1 MYSWVFRFALIV
13 VTSFPGLLFAVAPS
27 SDWKTL
33 HSDHFLI
40 HHLPEYTDQAKRS
53 ALIAERIY
61 KQLKPRFL
69 WQPENKIKMVI
80 ADEHDQANGS
90 ATPYPFN
97 LIYLRLSPPDSAVSL
112 DDYDDWLTVLIEH
125 ELTHIFHI
133 DKARGKI
140 RRLRKT
146 FGRFLLFFPNILQPT
161 WMIEGL
167 ATYVETHQGIG
178 RGQSSSFEMLMREEV
193 RRGLQTVN
201 RVNLPPDGQPLNRH
215 YLYGVYFYQ
224 FLHEKYGERVISALI
239 ENYSDNILPFAINSN
254 SKQVLG
260 KDISALWDEYVVFL
274 KNRFDKQLQVLKQS
288 DAEPG
293 QRVYDFP
300 MLATELDVMTDG
312 SLIYIEDNLE
322 SKAQLI
328 KSKDSIKTVLT
339 ELNSGSGFSS
349 GADNQIYITQV
360 DVCDEYY
367 LYYDLYRLD
376 VETKEL
382 TRLTE
387 CQRYK
392 KIAVDKNTN
401 NIAAVATIASI
412 PRIDILDKTGQ
423 KIKTL
428 WTGQYGDVINQLDW
442 SEKRNKL
449 LVTKKELNKAWSIF
463 ELDLGNAVWSTLV
476 AKDSLSMHAKYTLS
490 EDGFIYTNDESGV
503 FNIYRYSFDNDQSE
517 AVTNVQSG
525 AFSPAQKSTNEFYY
539 LNYSADGYQIY
550 QQSLKSK
557 KVAQINQPEKFEIR
571 YQESML
577 DSLPDYKITEYTPW
591 PDLKP
596 HYWLPIFIIQDQGS
610 EIGFATSSNDSLN
623 NHFYELNLSVGM
635 DQEELLGS
643 FYYQYANWLGFV
655 LSKENMIFSDTL
667 TADTNL
673 IRANNQM
680 QLIFSKPFTSLNHQ
694 WRIGLGYIGYNDK
707 DIYRATGIS
716 GFTDAYDDLLGLSVF
731 YNSSRR
737 YLKGNSTETGRNV
750 LLVSESSD
758 VFKSDFEGIS
768 TTLEWREF
776 IKLGS
781 HNTLALRYVRGSADI
796 TMRPFKLG
804 GLKTEWDDVTI
815 FNPAYSRDIFNK
827 RYFALRGYNDN
838 TQTGNNIEMMSVEW
852 RFPIMHVEKGIMIP
866 PVGIMK
872 HSGRLFTEA
881 GSSWNDT
888 ENKNVISSAGFE
900 WVMDTN
906 LVYYINIQFRFGYA
920 KGLDETGDEFYYFK
934 AGTAF

>member
-1 MYSWVFRFALIV
+1 MFRFILLLITLFPAL
-13 VTSFPGLLFAVAPS
+13 LLAVAPS
-27 SDWKTL
+27 PDWKTL
-33 HSDHFLI
+33 HSDHFQI

-53 ALIAERIY
+53 VLIAEKIY
-61 KQLKPRFL
+61 QQMKHKFL
-69 WQPENKIKMVI
+69 WSPDDKIKMVI
-80 ADEHDQANGS
+80 TDEYDQANGS

-97 LIYLRLSPPDSAVSL
+97 LVYLRLSPPDSAVSL

-146 FGRFLLFFPNILQPT
+146 FGRFILFFPNLLQPA
-161 WMIEGL
+161 WLIEGL
-167 ATYVETHQGIG
+167 ATHIETHPGIG

-193 RRGLQTVN
+193 RRGLQSVN
-201 RVNLPPDGQPLNRH
+201 RVNLPPDGQPLSRQ

-224 FLHEKYGERVISALI
+224 FLQDKYGEQVISALI

-254 SKQVLG
+254 SKQVMG
-260 KDISALWDEYVVFL
+260 KDISELWDEYAVYL
-274 KNRFDKQLQVLKQS
+274 KHRFDQQLQTLKQS
-288 DAEPG
+288 GAGPG
-293 QRVYDFP
+293 QRLYDNP
-300 MLATELDVMTDG
+300 MLATDLDVLADG
-312 SLIYIEDNLE
+312 ALLYIEDDLE

-328 KSKDSIKTVLT
+328 RSKDSVKAALT
-339 ELNSGSGFSS
+339 ELNTGSSFSVGS
-349 GADNQIYITQV
+349 DNQIYISQI
-360 DVCDEYY
+360 DFCDEYR
-367 LYYDLYRLD
+367 LYYDLYRFD
-376 VETKEL
+376 MKTEEL

-401 NIAAVATIASI
+401 NIAAVATVASV
-412 PRIDILDKTGQ
+412 PRIDLLDKAGQ
-423 KIKTL
+423 IIKTL

-449 LVTKKELNKAWSIF
+449 LVTKKELNKAWNIF
-463 ELDLGNAVWSTLV
+463 EFDIDNAGWSRLV
-476 AKDSLSMHAKYTLS
+476 SKDSQSMHAKYTLS
-490 EDGFIYTNDESGV
+490 EDGFVYTNDETGV
-503 FNIYRYSFDNDQSE
+503 FNIYHYSFATGQSE
-517 AVTNVQSG
+517 VVTNTSSG
-525 AFSPAQKSTNEFYY
+525 AFSPAQKSSDEFYY
-539 LNYSADGYQIY
+539 LNYSADGYQIFR
-550 QQSLKSK
+550 QTMQPK
-557 KVAQINQPEKFEIR
+557 KVAAIKRPEKFNIR

-577 DSLPDYKITEYTPW
+577 DSLPDYTITEYTPW

-596 HYWLPIFIIQDQGS
+596 HYWLPLFVIQDQGS
-610 EIGFATSSNDSLN
+610 EFGFATSSNDSLN
-623 NHFYELNLSVGM
+623 NHFYELNLSVGV
-635 DQEELLGS
+635 DQEELIGS
-643 FYYQYANWLGFV
+643 FYYRYANWLGIV
-655 LSKENMIFSDTL
+655 LSKQNTIYSDSV

-673 IRANNQM
+673 IRATNQQ
-680 QLIFSKPFTSLNHQ
+680 QLILSKPFTSLYQQ
-694 WRIGLGYIGYNDK
+694 WRVSLGYIGYNDK
-707 DIYRATGIS
+707 DIYRAAGVS
-716 GFTDAYDDLLGLSVF
+716 GFADAYDDLLGLSIF
-731 YNSSRR
+731 YNNSRR
-737 YLKGNSTETGRNV
+737 FLKGNSPETGRNV

-758 VFKSDFEGIS
+758 VFKSNFEGIS
-768 TTLEWREF
+768 TSLEWREF

-781 HNTLALRYVRGSADI
+781 HNTLAFRYVRGSADI

-804 GLKTEWDDVTI
+804 GLKSEWDDVTI

-827 RYFALRGYNDN
+827 RNFALRGYSDN

-852 RFPIMHVEKGIMIP
+852 RFPIKHVEKGIMTP

-888 ENKNVISSAGFE
+888 DNKNIISSAGFE

-906 LVYYINIQFRFGYA
+906 LLYFLNMQFRFGYA
-920 KGLDETGDEFYYFK
+920 KGFDESGDEFYYVK

>member
-1 MYSWVFRFALIV
+1 MYSWMFKISLFLI
-13 VTSFPGLLFAVAPS
+13 TLFPGLLLAVSPS
-27 SDWKTL
+27 TDWKTL
-33 HSDHFLI
+33 HSDHFKI
-40 HHLPEYTDQAKRS
+40 HHLPVYADQAKRS
-53 ALIAERIY
+53 ALIAEKIY
-61 KQLKPRFL
+61 QQMKHKFL
-69 WQPENKIKMVI
+69 WMPEDKIKMVI
-80 ADEHDQANGS
+80 TDEHDQANGS

-97 LIYLRLSPPDSAVSL
+97 LVYLRLSPPDSIVTL

-146 FGRFLLFFPNILQPT
+146 FGRFLLFFPNILQPA

-193 RRGLQTVN
+193 RRGLQSVN
-201 RVNLPPDGQPLNRH
+201 RVNLPPDGQPLSRH

-224 FLHEKYGERVISALI
+224 FLHEKYGERVITALI

-260 KDISALWDEYVVFL
+260 KDISELWDEYVVYL
-274 KNRFDKQLQVLKQS
+274 KDRFDKQLLVLKQS

-293 QRVYDFP
+293 KLVHDLP
-300 MLATELDVMTDG
+300 VLSTELEVMADG
-312 SLIYIEDNLE
+312 SLLYIEDNLE
-322 SKAQLI
+322 SKARLI
-328 KSKDSIKTVLT
+328 KSKDSVRKELT
-339 ELNSGSGFSS
+339 ELNTGSYFSS
-349 GADNQIYITQV
+349 GSNNQIYITQV

-367 LYYDLYRLD
+367 LYYDIYKLD
-376 VETKEL
+376 VVSEEL

-392 KIAVDKNTN
+392 KIAVNKSTN
-401 NIAAVATIASI
+401 KLAALATIASI
-412 PRIDILDKTGQ
+412 PRIDILDKDGK

-428 WTGQYGDVINQLDW
+428 WTGKYGDVINKMDW

-449 LVTKKELNKAWSIF
+449 LVTKKQLNKAWGIF
-463 ELDLGNAVWSTLV
+463 ELDLEDASWSPLV
-476 AKDSLSMHAKYTLS
+476 SKDSLSMQAKYTTS
-490 EDGFIYTNDESGV
+490 EDGFLYTNDESGV
-503 FNIYRYSFDNDQSE
+503 FNVFRYSFDNAHSDV
-517 AVTNVQSG
+517 VTNVLSG
-525 AFSPAQKSTNEFYY
+525 AFSPVQKSSDEFYY
-539 LNYSADGYQIY
+539 LNYSADGFQIY

-557 KVAQINQPEKFEIR
+557 AVAQLKQPQKFELR

-596 HYWLPIFIIQDQGS
+596 HYWLPLFIIQDKGS
-610 EIGFATSSNDSLN
+610 ELGFATSSNDSLN
-623 NHFYELNLSVGM
+623 NHFYELNLSAGV
-635 DQEELLGS
+635 DQEELVGS
-643 FYYQYANWLGFV
+643 FYYSYANWLGLVF
-655 LSKENMIFSDTL
+655 SKENTIYSDSL

-673 IRANNQM
+673 IRTNAQT
-680 QLIFSKPFTSLNHQ
+680 QIIVSKPVTSLNSQ
-694 WRIGLGYIGYNDK
+694 WRVGLGYIGYNDK
-707 DIYRATGIS
+707 DTYKADGIN
-716 GFTDAYDDLLGLSVF
+716 GFGDTYDDLLGLSVF

-758 VFKSDFEGIS
+758 VFKSDYEGIS

-776 IKLGS
+776 VNLGS

-796 TMRPFKLG
+796 TMRSFKLG

-815 FNPAYSRDIFNK
+815 FNPMYSRDIFNK

-838 TQTGNNIEMMSVEW
+838 AQSGNNIEMASVEW

-881 GSSWNDT
+881 GSSWNDN
-888 ENKNVISSAGFE
+888 ESKDVISSAGFE

-906 LVYYINIQFRFGYA
+906 LLYYINMQFRIGYA
-920 KGLDETGDEFYYFK
+920 KGLNETGDEFYYFK